1 MGSRAG
7 SRTGTHSDSSV
18 ATGHLY
24 CAVLKR
30 QMSAYCRTA
39 ETQESQW
46 CPLLAGGWYCRGGGA
61 ASPEIFIF
69 FTVLLVLLVTWTLT
83 LIGSPW

>member
-1 MGSRAG
+1 M
-7 SRTGTHSDSSV
+7 

-39 ETQESQW
+39 ETQRSQL
-46 CPLLAGGWYCRGGGA
+46 CSPLVGGWNYRCGGA
-61 ASPEIFIF
+61 ALPEIFIF

-83 LIGSPW
+83 LMGSPW